1 MISVTMMRTNIEE
14 DGGLDMQMDAEER
27 IISAAIM
34 CIEQYGLQGAT
45 IRRIAQKAGLNSA
58 AINYY
63 FRSKDRLL
71 EKAVDV
77 SLQNAFDWN
86 DYQVPE
92 TSTAQERIEIVLTR
106 LIEGAHAY
114 PGLTRAHFFSAF
126 AEGRYDEP
134 GIKRLNLF
142 LEELLQRIKPVCIGR
157 EESSLR
163 LALMQI
169 MSAAFLLP
177 ALLPKLFDDFSQCD
191 LFDQVLLHDYIHR
204 AVTRLF

>member
-1 MISVTMMRTNIEE
+1 M
-14 DGGLDMQMDAEER
+14 DMQLDAEER
-27 IISAAIM
+27 IIGAAIM

-45 IRRIAQKAGLNSA
+45 IRRIAEKAGLNSA

-86 DYQVPE
+86 DYQMPE
-92 TSTAQERIEIVLTR
+92 TYTVQERIEAVLMR

-126 AEGRYDEP
+126 AQGKYDEP
-134 GIKRLNLF
+134 GIKRFNQF
-142 LEELLQRIKPVCIGR
+142 LEELLQSIKPGCPGR
-157 EESSLR
+157 EESDLR
-163 LALMQI
+163 LMLMQI
-169 MSAAFLLP
+169 MAAAFLLP
-177 ALLPKLFDDFSQCD
+177 ALLPQLFDDFSHRD
-191 LFDQVLLHDYIHR
+191 LSDRDTLHDYIHR
-204 AVTRLF
+204 IVTRLF

>member
-1 MISVTMMRTNIEE
+1 MAM
-14 DGGLDMQMDAEER
+14 DMQMDAEGR

-45 IRRIAQKAGLNSA
+45 IRRIAEKAGLNSA

-77 SLQNAFDWN
+77 SLQNAFDWS

-106 LIEGAHAY
+106 LAEGAHAY

-126 AEGRYDEP
+126 TEGKYDEP
-134 GIKRLNLF
+134 GIKRLNQF
-142 LEELLQRIKPVCIGR
+142 LEELLQSIKPCCPGR
-157 EESSLR
+157 EESDLR
-163 LALMQI
+163 QALTQI
-169 MSAAFLLP
+169 MAAAFLLP
-177 ALLPKLFDDFSQCD
+177 ALMPQLFHNFSHCD
-191 LFDQVLLHDYIHR
+191 LSDRDTLRDYIHR
-204 AVTRLF
+204 IVTRLF